1 MEWFE
6 AILLGLLQGLTE
18 FLPVSSSGHL
28 QIGKELLGIDKSGDL
43 VFEVVVHA
51 ATVLSTIVVFRKQ
64 IWGLLKSLFVKDG
77 LFRGI
82 AHPSKFNDGTDYV
95 LKILLSMIPVF
106 IVGMF
111 FKDAVE
117 GIFGSSIYVVAG
129 SLLVTALLL
138 VLSDNA
144 SKLKFGGCRSCCK
157 YKAPLEAAAPV
168 KASATVATEIGT
180 SVPAKDAAGDISETE
195 GAAAKPAVRNGIS
208 YWQAFVVGL
217 GQAIAVLPGLS
228 RSGTTIAT
236 GLLCGVKRDVI
247 AQFSFLMVL
256 VPILGEAFL
265 EIVGGEMASSSVGA
279 LPLVLGF
286 LSAFVAGLFACR
298 VMIALVK
305 KMKLSWFALY
315 CAVVAVLIFI
325 FA

>member
-28 QIGKELLGIDKSGDL
+28 QIGKELLGIESSGDL

-77 LFRGI
+77 LFQSI

-117 GIFGSSIYVVAG
+117 GLFGSSIYVVAG
-129 SLLVTALLL
+129 ALLVTAALLL
-138 VLSDNA
+138 LSDNA
-144 SKLKFGGCRSCCK
+144 GKILGCCCRRRKCAEADAVSCKGSEPAKTTDKC
-157 YKAPLEAAAPV
+157 AEATEAV
-168 KASATVATEIGT
+168 ETVAKGT
-180 SVPAKDAAGDISETE
+180 
-195 GAAAKPAVRNGIS
+195 RNGIS

-217 GQAIAVLPGLS
+217 GQAIAVIPGLS

-236 GLLCGVKRDVI
+236 GLLCGVKRDVV

-256 VPILGEAFL
+256 IPILGEAFL
-265 EIVGGEMASSSVGA
+265 EIVGGDMASSTVGA

-286 LSAFVAGLFACR
+286 ISAFVAGLFACK

-305 KMKLSWFALY
+305 KTKLGWFALY

>member
-28 QIGKELLGIDKSGDL
+28 QIGKELLGIDTSGDL

-64 IWGLLKSLFVKDG
+64 IWELLKSLFVKDG
-77 LFRGI
+77 LFRSI

-117 GIFGSSIYVVAG
+117 GLFGSSIHVVAG
-129 SLLVTALLL
+129 ALLVTAALLL
-138 VLSDNA
+138 LSDNA
-144 SKLKFGGCRSCCK
+144 NKIFGRCCRRCK
-157 YKAPLEAAAPV
+157 CAEA
-168 KASATVATEIGT
+168 
-180 SVPAKDAAGDISETE
+180 DAVSDKGR
-195 GAAAKPAVRNGIS
+195 RNGIS

-217 GQAIAVLPGLS
+217 GQAIAVIPGLS

-236 GLLCGVKRDVI
+236 GLLCGVKRDVV

-256 VPILGEAFL
+256 IPILGEAFL
-265 EIVGGEMASSSVGA
+265 EIVGGDMASSTVGA

-286 LSAFVAGLFACR
+286 ISAFVAGLFACK

-305 KMKLSWFALY
+305 KTKLGWFALY

>member
-28 QIGKELLGIDKSGDL
+28 QIGKELLGIESSGDL

-117 GIFGSSIYVVAG
+117 GLFGSSIYVVAG
-129 SLLVTALLL
+129 ALLVTAALLL
-138 VLSDNA
+138 LSDNA
-144 SKLKFGGCRSCCK
+144 GKIFGCCCRRRKCAEADAVSCKGSEPAKTTDKC
-157 YKAPLEAAAPV
+157 AEATEAV
-168 KASATVATEIGT
+168 ETVAKGR
-180 SVPAKDAAGDISETE
+180 
-195 GAAAKPAVRNGIS
+195 RNGIS

-217 GQAIAVLPGLS
+217 GQAIAVIPGLS
-228 RSGTTIAT
+228 RSGTTIAA
-236 GLLCGVKRDVI
+236 GLLCGVKRDVV

-256 VPILGEAFL
+256 IPILGEAFL
-265 EIVGGEMASSSVGA
+265 EIVGGDMASSTVGA

-286 LSAFVAGLFACR
+286 ISAFVAGLFACK

-305 KMKLSWFALY
+305 KTKLGWFALY
-315 CAVVAVLIFI
+315 CTVVAVLIFI

>member
-28 QIGKELLGIDKSGDL
+28 QIGKELLGIESSGDL

-64 IWGLLKSLFVKDG
+64 IWELLKSLFVKDG
-77 LFRGI
+77 LFRSI

-117 GIFGSSIYVVAG
+117 GLFGSSIYVVAG
-129 SLLVTALLL
+129 ALLVTAALLL
-138 VLSDNA
+138 LSDNA
-144 SKLKFGGCRSCCK
+144 GKIFGCCCRRRKCAEADAVSCKGSEPAKTTDKC
-157 YKAPLEAAAPV
+157 AE
-168 KASATVATEIGT
+168 ATEAVETG
-180 SVPAKDAAGDISETE
+180 AKGR
-195 GAAAKPAVRNGIS
+195 RNGIS

-217 GQAIAVLPGLS
+217 GQAIAVIPGLS

-236 GLLCGVKRDVI
+236 GLLCGVKRDVV

-256 VPILGEAFL
+256 IPILGEAFL
-265 EIVGGEMASSSVGA
+265 EIVGGDMASSTVGA

-286 LSAFVAGLFACR
+286 ISAFVAGLFACR

-305 KMKLSWFALY
+305 KTKLGWFALY